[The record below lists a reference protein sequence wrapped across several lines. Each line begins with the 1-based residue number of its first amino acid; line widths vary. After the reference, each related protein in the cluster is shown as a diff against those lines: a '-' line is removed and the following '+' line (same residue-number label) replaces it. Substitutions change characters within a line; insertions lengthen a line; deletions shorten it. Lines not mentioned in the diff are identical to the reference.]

1 MIRQET
7 KLNEKSINDLAN
19 SAPTSMRN
27 TIKSI
32 LKGNVTAD
40 NIIRGVVSLGL
51 IYSGVSPANQS
62 IINAILD
69 TANRAG
75 FNIDKYLNK
84 TERGYTA
91 RIEALRSDRLI
102 LADFI
107 EGRNQMLRELFNEAI
122 SRGFPENEI
131 NEQMNNILFSSDEY
145 PTDRLLE
152 IEIAPAKID
161 IMRINMIRDILRE
174 GEGTGDLTESQIE
187 QILELCS
194 AFNAKYIHDEG
205 NKHFKAGMLNILLKE
220 TKGKYTVF
228 LDYDHY
234 ITKVFLKKSIAVLE
248 KDSDIAFVQAK
259 VNFYNV
265 KSKLQVWE
273 SVMYAQ
279 FFEVFER
286 SKNNRSAVLFNG
298 STACFRRS
306 VIDEI
311 GGIPTATFTE
321 DVDLSIQV
329 LTKGYKSNLIEDYGS
344 FGLVPATFSLLLSQ
358 ILRWAKGSL
367 HTLKKRWTQI
377 LFSKISFFNKLDLFF
392 STSLFFIAST
402 MYLTIAIYIIM
413 FFTKSVA
420 IRLPISAFPPLI
432 LMPIS
437 FSVGYLI
444 SGVIAVLY
452 AKKMGVKKMAVKDL
466 FLFFLIALALNPFTV
481 YAVIKSLFRVRAP
494 TKDKDVW
501 NEEISYLTFSFLF
514 SLLGVGI
521 LVIAVFDFLGSATLW
536 VVLGLIGLSL
546 LGTFPISLY
555 FHFST
560 KNNKAYLL
568 NENNNIVE

>member
-1 MIRQET
+1 MSDLRKKQRSSTKSWRILGVFFYIFTVTIFIISTIYLIWSLIKISQESSHSLILQTILNVFSLLVEVIGIFYTVMLFYHVSTTCFYPPVNTKTQLKELSEFPMISILIPVHYPDL
-7 KLNEKSINDLAN
+7 KVLEKTLD
-19 SAPTSMRN
+19 
-27 TIKSI
+27 SI
-32 LKGNVTAD
+32 LKTD
-40 NIIRGVVSLGL
+40 
-51 IYSGVSPANQS
+51 YP
-62 IINAILD
+62 
-69 TANRAG
+69 
-75 FNIDKYLNK
+75 
-84 TERGYTA
+84 
-91 RIEALRSDRLI
+91 
-102 LADFI
+102 
-107 EGRNQMLRELFNEAI
+107 NEKLQVLV
-122 SRGFPENEI
+122 GG
-131 NEQMNNILFSSDEY
+131 D
-145 PTDRLLE
+145 
-152 IEIAPAKID
+152 AK
-161 IMRINMIRDILRE
+161 E
-174 GEGTGDLTESQIE
+174 EESQIE

-194 AFNAKYIHDEG
+194 AFNAKYIHDES

-234 ITKVFLKKSIAVLE
+234 ITKDFLKKSIAVLE

-521 LVIAVFDFLGSATLW
+521 LVIAVFDFLGSTTLW